1 LEHHHVLITQV
12 TGHDLSLQKIKI
24 MDRRIALQKIALLT
38 GSIVGLPSLA
48 AALDKWDTQNSLLLD
63 PNQALLA
70 EIADIIIPTTD
81 TPGAKAAK
89 VEQFITIFVEDCY
102 KTEDKTAFYQGLTAF
117 QADCQ
122 VAYKKSFMELSQAER
137 VAYLTKLDK
146 AANPFLKTM
155 KRLTAA
161 GYFTSE
167 IGMTQALAY
176 NPIPKSWTGCLPLEK
191 GQKAWAG

>member
-1 LEHHHVLITQV
+1 
-12 TGHDLSLQKIKI
+12 

-38 GSIVGLPSLA
+38 GSMVGLPSLA
-48 AALDKWDTQNSLLLD
+48 TALDKWDAQKSPLLD
-63 PNQALLA
+63 PNYELLS

-81 TPGAKAAK
+81 TPGAKAAN
-89 VEQFITIFVEDCY
+89 VAQFITIFVEDCY
-102 KTEDKTAFYQGLTAF
+102 KTDDKTAFYKGLTDF
-117 QADCQ
+117 QVACAA
-122 VAYKKSFMELSQAER
+122 AYKKSFMDLSQAER

-146 AANPFLKTM
+146 AANPFFKTM

-167 IGMTQALAY
+167 IGMSQALAY
-176 NPIPKSWTGCLPLEK
+176 NPIPKSWKGCVPLEK